1 MFSIVIPLYNKE
13 LSIRNTIQSVL
24 DQAYKDFEIIV
35 INDGSTDDSI
45 NVVQSFDDSRIKIVN
60 QINQGVSATRNTGIV
75 HSTCEWI
82 AFLDAD
88 DLWEPNHLQEIRDMM
103 QSFPNKNIYVT
114 SFAFSGNRK
123 KETLDNTNK
132 VYLVDNYFKQAKK
145 IHILWTS
152 IVVVK
157 KETILKVGGFDIR
170 MTNGEDLDCWVR
182 LAKSNDIV
190 KSDKVTAIYRLDAE
204 NRTTLPRNLE
214 SSNLYYIDLDSIYNS
229 DEKDY
234 YINLIL
240 IRLRSYH
247 RRGDL
252 YNFKRL
258 KSIHKC
264 ISWKKYASYLI
275 RQSLKSMEKKLKI

>member
-24 DQAYKDFEIIV
+24 DQTYKNFEIIV
-35 INDGSTDDSI
+35 VNDGSTDNSI
-45 NVVQSFDDSRIKIVN
+45 NVVQSFNDSRIKIVN
-60 QINQGVSATRNTGIV
+60 QINQGVSATRNNGIAN
-75 HSTCEWI
+75 SNFEWI

-88 DLWEPNHLQEIRDMM
+88 DLWEPNHLQEIRNMM
-103 QSFPNKNIYVT
+103 QKFPNKKVYVT
-114 SFAFSGNRK
+114 SFEFSSK
-123 KETLDNTNK
+123 KEKGTTDKTNK
-132 VYLVDNYFKQAKK
+132 VYLVDNYFRQAKK
-145 IHILWTS
+145 KHILWTS

-170 MTNGEDLDCWVR
+170 MSNGEDLDCWAR

-190 KSDKVTAIYRLDAE
+190 KSDNVTAIYRLDAE
-204 NRTTLPRNLE
+204 NRTTVPRSVE
-214 SSNLYYIDLDSIYNS
+214 SSNLYYIDLENINNP

-258 KSIHKC
+258 KSIHTC
-264 ISWKKYASYLI
+264 ISWKQYASYLI
-275 RQSLKSMEKKLKI
+275 RQSLRSMKKKLKV